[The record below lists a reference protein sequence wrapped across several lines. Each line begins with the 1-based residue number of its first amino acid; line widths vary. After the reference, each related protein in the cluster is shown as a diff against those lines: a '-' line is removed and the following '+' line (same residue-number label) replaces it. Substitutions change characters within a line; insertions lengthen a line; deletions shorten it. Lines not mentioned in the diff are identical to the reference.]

1 MMTNA
6 EIVYLFIGSLI
17 AASLVVLLWLWFYV
31 KHRIRKI
38 EKEECDN

>member
-1 MMTNA
+1 MTNA

-17 AASLVVLLWLWFYV
+17 AGSLIVLLILRLYI
-31 KHRIRKI
+31 KHKIKKI

>member
-1 MMTNA
+1 MTNA

-17 AASLVVLLWLWFYV
+17 AGSLIVLLILRFYI
-31 KHRIRKI
+31 KHKIKKI